1 MNKSLNWHLMNHRI
15 ALGAPK
21 SVSLGRYDLWLL
33 LGAFVALYAP
43 TYATL
48 DRVVWI
54 REGQGHGPIL
64 AALIG
69 WLIWTR
75 LPKFLALNTPPNTFA
90 GSVTLLLGAVMYV
103 LGRSQDLM
111 ALDTFSQV
119 FFLGSIALL
128 YRGWA
133 GLRLMW
139 FPLFFFI
146 FIIPLPTT
154 FVDSVTAPLK
164 MAVSVVS
171 ENVLHAAGFPIGREG
186 VMLVIG
192 PYKLLVADACAGI
205 NSIFALEAVGVFY
218 MSIAGHTN
226 RLRNILLAT
235 FILPISFISNVT
247 RVCTLV
253 LITYYFG
260 DEAGQGFVHGFA
272 GILLFVV
279 ATLLTLATDSLLGLF
294 LKDGSQNVRTSPS
307 HAGSN

>member
-1 MNKSLNWHLMNHRI
+1 MNLRPATSAHVPVPL
-15 ALGAPK
+15 
-21 SVSLGRYDLWLL
+21 SRYDLWLL
-33 LGAFVALYAP
+33 LGAFVTLYLP
-43 TYATL
+43 TYMTL

-64 AALIG
+64 IALIA

-75 LPKFLALNTPPNTFA
+75 LPRFLELKSFPRTGA
-90 GSVTLLLGAVMYV
+90 GMAVLAVGAVLYV

-111 ALDTFSQV
+111 VLDTLSQV
-119 FFLGSIALL
+119 FVLASIALL
-128 YRGWA
+128 YKGWP

-146 FIIPLPTT
+146 FVIPLPTT
-154 FVDSVTAPLK
+154 FVDAVTAPLK

-171 ENVLHAAGFPIGREG
+171 ENILHAAGYPIGREG

-218 MSIAGHTN
+218 MSIAGHTSKA
-226 RLRNILLAT
+226 RNLLLAT
-235 FILPISFISNVT
+235 FILPISFVSNVT

-253 LITYYFG
+253 LVTYYFG
-260 DEAGQGFVHGFA
+260 DEAGQGFVHSFA

-279 ATLLTLATDSLLGLF
+279 ATLLTVATDSLLGLF
-294 LKDGSQNVRTSPS
+294 LKDKGQLDGARK
-307 HAGSN
+307 HAVNN

>member
-1 MNKSLNWHLMNHRI
+1 MNHRI
-15 ALGAPK
+15 ALSAK
-21 SVSLGRYDLWLL
+21 HSVSLGRYDLWLL
-33 LGAFVALYAP
+33 LGAFVMLYAP
-43 TYATL
+43 TYMTL

-64 AALIG
+64 VALIG

-75 LPKFLALNTPPNTFA
+75 LPRFIALDAPPSSYA
-90 GSVTLLLGAVMYV
+90 GAVTLLVGATMYV

-119 FFLGSIALL
+119 FTLGSIALL

-171 ENVLHAAGFPIGREG
+171 ENALHAADFPIGREG

-226 RLRNILLAT
+226 KLRNVLLAT
-235 FILPISFISNVT
+235 FILPISFVSNVT

-294 LKDGSQNVRTSPS
+294 LKDAPRRGHTNLS